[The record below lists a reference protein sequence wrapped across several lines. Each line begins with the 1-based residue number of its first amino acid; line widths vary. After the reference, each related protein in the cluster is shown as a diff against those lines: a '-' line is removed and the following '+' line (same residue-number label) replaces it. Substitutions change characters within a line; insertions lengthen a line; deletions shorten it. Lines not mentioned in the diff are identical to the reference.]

1 MKPLQNF
8 RTVQSPGH
16 RESFVSAVMRDAR
29 REDSVS
35 GGGPAASRYF
45 YESSILRYVQYNK
58 EDPEHARNWNQI
70 VKYNI
75 ARNALRRLK
84 IYLIH
89 VTLTGPHTLP

>member
-1 MKPLQNF
+1 MYSTLAYI
-8 RTVQSPGH
+8 RTIYKSINH
-16 RESFVSAVMRDAR
+16 
-29 REDSVS
+29 EDSVS
-35 GGGPAASRYF
+35 GRWTCSVTGHY

-58 EDPEHARNWNQI
+58 EDLEHARNWNQI
-70 VKYNI
+70 VKYNS